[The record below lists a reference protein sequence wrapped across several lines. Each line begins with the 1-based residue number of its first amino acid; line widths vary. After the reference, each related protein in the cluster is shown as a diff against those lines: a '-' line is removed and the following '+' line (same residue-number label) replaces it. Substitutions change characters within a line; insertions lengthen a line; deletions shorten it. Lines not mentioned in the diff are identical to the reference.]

1 MSANVAT
8 DLARILAGL
17 NDPEAVKKL
26 TEAKT
31 LLEKHFRLTGVEESE
46 GLAQFLVEQIIKC
59 GATTAQHLASLSYEE
74 IERAY
79 TQARTFKFK
88 KPETSVVAP
97 IFLNKDIARIF
108 RAGLPAAPEAVGKK
122 KAYTMTEEEL
132 VVAYTPGTTTPV
144 SERLRDISRGKPF
157 VIFNEGGGVMVTPT
171 LDLLKELQ
179 KGHEAR
185 KAYQYGQQ
193 VYTPYPVGQ
202 MPPELADENPL
213 YPGNPLRPDGTCDQ
227 TNRSWASVPLELRQ
241 FCRIA
246 WGGKIA
252 TISDAHTMMDRVINS
267 LTHPEDKR
275 LSFLAT
281 YNAAGAAEY
290 FAAKR
295 MGTLPKLRLPLKS
308 ANVSGF
314 TITGRK
320 V

>member
-1 MSANVAT
+1 MSAKKSVS
-8 DLARILAGL
+8 LIAGL
-17 NDPEAVKKL
+17 EDPEAVKRL
-26 TEAKT
+26 TEAQA
-31 LLEKHFRLTGVEESE
+31 LLEKHFHLTGVEESE

-144 SERLRDISRGKPF
+144 SERLRDISKGKPF
-157 VIFNEGGGVMVTPT
+157 IIFNEGGSVMVTPT

-246 WGGKIA
+246 WGGKI
-252 TISDAHTMMDRVINS
+252 TSINEAHTILDRVMSS
-267 LTHPEDKR
+267 LSSPADKQ
-275 LSFLAT
+275 LGMLMT
-281 YNAAGAAEY
+281 YSVTGGAEFCAARTTGC
-290 FAAKR
+290 
-295 MGTLPKLRLPLKS
+295 LPKLRVPIRTAS
-308 ANVSGF
+308 SSSF
-314 TITGRK
+314 TISGRK